1 MSLLGSVLFCFV
13 LFCFVFAF
21 LNLLTDLFFSFL
33 FSSLLLNPDRDCTD
47 AMKNSLAA
55 ALRHS
60 RDQAQRTYDRRTAN
74 EKKNMA
80 VGLARRCARGQLDSD
95 SDSQTEAE
103 QEEEEEEEDQDT
115 PSSNATS
122 IKPGQFV
129 GLVDDNSTSTQP
141 RVWIGQVQS
150 IANREAS
157 LLWYKKVAAS
167 TYKLEL
173 TGQDWQESLDSLVPV
188 EMQAKRD
195 ASGTYKLLTSPRA
208 IHRAV
213 MDSH

>member
-1 MSLLGSVLFCFV
+1 
-13 LFCFVFAF
+13 
-21 LNLLTDLFFSFL
+21 
-33 FSSLLLNPDRDCTD
+33 
-47 AMKNSLAA
+47 MKNSLAA

-95 SDSQTEAE
+95 SSDSQTEDE
-103 QEEEEEEEDQDT
+103 REEEEDQDT
-115 PSSNATS
+115 PSSNAS

-129 GLVDDNSTSTQP
+129 GLVDDNSTLGQP

-173 TGQDWQESLDSLVPV
+173 TGKDWQESIDSLVPV
-188 EMQAKRD
+188 EMQAKKD

>member
-1 MSLLGSVLFCFV
+1 
-13 LFCFVFAF
+13 
-21 LNLLTDLFFSFL
+21 
-33 FSSLLLNPDRDCTD
+33 
-47 AMKNSLAA
+47 MKNSLAA

-60 RDQAQRTYDRRTAN
+60 CDQAQRTYDRRTAN

-80 VGLARRCARGQLDSD
+80 VGLVRRCARGQLDRD
-95 SDSQTEAE
+95 SDSQTEDE
-103 QEEEEEEEDQDT
+103 QEEEEDQDT
-115 PSSNATS
+115 PSLNAS
-122 IKPGQFV
+122 IKPGRFV

-173 TGQDWQESLDSLVPV
+173 TGKDWQESLDSLVPV
-188 EMQAKRD
+188 EMQAKKD
-195 ASGTYKLLTSPRA
+195 TSGTYKLLTSPRA

>member
-1 MSLLGSVLFCFV
+1 MHAGNC
-13 LFCFVFAF
+13 
-21 LNLLTDLFFSFL
+21 
-33 FSSLLLNPDRDCTD
+33 
-47 AMKNSLAA
+47 
-55 ALRHS
+55 
-60 RDQAQRTYDRRTAN
+60 
-74 EKKNMA
+74 
-80 VGLARRCARGQLDSD
+80 GQLDSD
-95 SDSQTEAE
+95 SDSQTEDE
-103 QEEEEEEEDQDT
+103 QEEEEDQYT
-115 PSSNATS
+115 PSSNAS
-122 IKPGQFV
+122 IKPGQIV
-129 GLVDDNSTSTQP
+129 GIVDDNRTSTQP